1 MTNDEA
7 RETTPDDARL
17 VIEYAFGGV
26 AAQTMRA
33 ALRLG
38 VVELIGD
45 KEMAADDVAAEAA
58 AAPQSMA
65 RLLRALA
72 SMGLLEERA
81 AGTFAVTPAGAL
93 LDPARP
99 GSLASIARMFTD
111 PMMLRGWEQLD
122 ESVRTGDVA
131 FDKVFGTDFF
141 GHLKQ
146 HPDLSAEFN
155 TAMSQGTRQTAAAL
169 PGAVDFGRF
178 KTVMDIGGGDGTLL
192 GAVLRE
198 HPAVNGV
205 IYDTEEGLAQAP
217 ATLSRDGLTDRCSL
231 VVGDFFRSVPE
242 GADLHMMKSI
252 VHDWSDDQVV
262 TILSHCRAALPP
274 GGRVLIVEPVLS
286 EIVDPATAGRIYLS
300 DLNML
305 VNVGGRERTRAEFEE
320 VCRRAGLAV
329 TSVTPLPQAPP
340 FHAIEAEVSAD

>member
-1 MTNDEA
+1 MTNDEV
-7 RETTPDDARL
+7 REATPDDARL

-26 AAQTMRA
+26 AAQAMRA
-33 ALRLG
+33 ALRLR

-45 KEMAADDVAAEAA
+45 KETTADDVAARAA
-58 AAPQSMA
+58 AAPQPMA

-111 PMMLRGWEQLD
+111 PMMLRGWERLD
-122 ESVRTGDVA
+122 DSVRTGDIA
-131 FDKVFGTDFF
+131 FDQVFGTDFF

-155 TAMSQGTRQTAAAL
+155 KAMSQGTRQTAAAL

-192 GAVLRE
+192 SAVLRE
-198 HPAVNGV
+198 HPAVTGV
-205 IYDTEEGLAQAP
+205 VYDTEEGLAQAP

-231 VVGDFFRSVPE
+231 VAGDFFRSVPE

-274 GGRVLIVEPVLS
+274 GGRVLIVEPVLP
-286 EIVDPATAGRIYLS
+286 ETVDPQTAGRVYLS

-320 VCRRAGLAV
+320 VCRRAGFTV

-340 FHAIEAEVSAD
+340 FHAIEAEVAAD